1 LKFDLLTA
9 KYELFVTTSEYARL
23 YLFDWEVIFMVR
35 NHLQDLTREVLELRD
50 RHPRLSLD
58 NAFVA
63 WFLRAFIIEDESSAV
78 EALKGGSKDKGV
90 DALYIDHEVRV
101 VFVIQGKYHK
111 TTKVVSAN
119 RSEVVALGDLGRALL
134 VDDPG
139 SFNALLEN
147 ADPTVKDA
155 LEKAREALLKRG
167 YRLSLQFVTTGKVS
181 ETHQEEASQRVEDWS
196 KASFGVFSR
205 DDLLRLMQDYIEGAS
220 PPVPTVSLPI
230 HGEQLFN
237 RDDKNTGISSWVFTM
252 RGCDLGSLYNDIGD
266 RLFARNIRGYQG
278 NTDVNQDILY
288 TLEHEPDYFW
298 YFNNGVTVMSDDA
311 RQITER
317 NRKYLRVMNAQI
329 INGQQTVR
337 TLATRDIPAATILV
351 RVIVVPRKAD
361 VGQEQYS
368 HLVGEIVKASNWQ
381 NAITQSDLMSN
392 DIEQVRLERELRKL
406 GYHYLRKKQ
415 TISEA
420 KRITGNRYRYFIKKE
435 DIAKAVGACLLDPQE
450 VRLGRDRLFEDDPYR
465 IIFSRRP
472 AAEYSTFFWLSRTVS
487 YISRGDIRRSYAK
500 WLVLNFLWSQIK
512 REFKRRESHENFRY
526 VVEREYQHEREMRPL
541 YSAIETIFRGA
552 MAFYRVN
559 RRVEE
564 RVLDES
570 SFFNHRNRHH
580 EFRAFWNSSENK
592 KQSQVKKQ
600 LDTFIERIKET
611 QR

>member
-1 LKFDLLTA
+1 
-9 KYELFVTTSEYARL
+9 
-23 YLFDWEVIFMVR
+23 MVR
-35 NHLQDLTREVLELRD
+35 NHLQDLNREVLELRD

-63 WFLRAFIIEDESSAV
+63 WFLRAFIVEDESAAV

-90 DALYIDHEVRV
+90 DAVYVDHDVGV
-101 VFVIQGKYHK
+101 VFVIQGKYHQV
-111 TTKVVSAN
+111 TKLVSAN
-119 RSEVVALGDLGRALL
+119 RSDVLALGDLGRTLL
-134 VDDPG
+134 VDDLG

-155 LEKAREALLKRG
+155 LEKARQALQRRE
-167 YRLSLQFVTTGKVS
+167 YRLDLQFVTTGKVS
-181 ETHQEEASQRVEDWS
+181 ETHKEEAAQRVDDWPN
-196 KASFGVFSR
+196 ASFVVFAR

-237 RDDKNTGISSWVFTM
+237 RFDENTGISSWVFTM

-278 NTDVNQDILY
+278 NTAVNQDILN
-288 TLEHEPDYFW
+288 TLKHEPDYFW
-298 YFNNGVTVMSDDA
+298 YFNNGVTIMSDNA

-317 NRKYLRVMNAQI
+317 NRKYLRVTNAQI

-337 TLATRDIPAATILV
+337 TLATPEVPTATILV

-361 VGQEQYS
+361 VDQEQYS
-368 HLVGEIVKASNWQ
+368 HLVSQIVKASNWQ

-420 KRITGNRYRYFIKKE
+420 KRMTGNRYRYFIKKE
-435 DIAKAVGACLLDPQE
+435 DMARAVGACLLDPQE
-450 VRLGRDRLFEDDPYR
+450 VRLGRDRLFEDDAYR
-465 IIFSRRP
+465 IIFTNRRR
-472 AAEYSTFFWLSRTVS
+472 AAEYLTFFWLSRTVS
-487 YISRGDIRRSYAK
+487 YCSRGNIRRSYAK
-500 WLVLNFLWSQIK
+500 WLVLNFLWSQI
-512 REFKRRESHENFRY
+512 RQEFKRRELHESFRY

-541 YSAIETIFRGA
+541 YSVVDTLFRGA
-552 MAFYRVN
+552 LAFYRAN

-564 RVLDES
+564 RILDES
-570 SFFNHRNRHH
+570 SFFNHKNRHR
-580 EFRAFWNSSENK
+580 EFTAFWNSSESK
-592 KQSQVKKQ
+592 KQNQVKRQ
-600 LDTFIERIKET
+600 LDSFVARIKEVE
-611 QR
+611 R